1 MSEVIVHSIPDPY
14 STLNRIEVFCDGS
27 GGEYDFRLVCG
38 TRVLYQ
44 SSKLYGMSGI
54 ALRDA
59 LNLFTSDDF
68 EVPA

>member
-1 MSEVIVHSIPDPY
+1 MSEVIVHTIADPFC
-14 STLNRIEVFCDGS
+14 SDNVIEVFCES
-27 GGEYDFRLVCG
+27 GGGCFDFRLVRDG
-38 TRVLYQ
+38 RVLYR
-44 SSKLYGMSGI
+44 SDEMYGIAGI